1 MKLHE
6 FYGRLV
12 ESTVGR
18 EYQHLEDL
26 VFVDGSEGARRA
38 ADILDGL
45 TKDSSDVAI
54 KWDGSPTIYWGRE
67 PDGTFVLVGKNGW
80 GKNMSTTAQD
90 LSTFIQ
96 QSGKGE
102 DWREKFGN
110 DMATVFNTMAA
121 ATPIAFRGYVYG
133 DLLFHPGKPQKVNG
147 NTITFTPNHVTYTVK
162 IDGNNIGTRMAK
174 ADVCV
179 VVHTKHD
186 EFGSKAGEPL
196 SDVDEL
202 NSPNVVVLGQ
212 TYVQHQPKLQVKTT
226 ANIRKYINKY
236 ANVIDNFLAPVNGL
250 GDMKNIIYAYVN
262 QTSKEKNLANLE
274 NGFFDWLSSS
284 KVSTNKQA
292 KIKIM
297 HDESPSALSAIFL
310 LVKQIMKAKDDI
322 IGQLDSAEAEVTATT
337 GDESGGEGFVAQ
349 NSKIKLVPRHRWQP
363 NWTQN

>member
-6 FYGRLV
+6 FYVKIV
-12 ESTVGR
+12 ESKVGR

-26 VFVDGSEGARRA
+26 VFVDGSVGALRA

-45 TKDSSDVAI
+45 ASDSSDVAI

-67 PDGTFVLVGKNGW
+67 QDGTFVLVGKNGW
-80 GKNMSTTAQD
+80 GKNMSTSAQD
-90 LSTFIQ
+90 LSNFIQ

-102 DWREKFGN
+102 EWREGFGN
-110 DMATVFNTMAA
+110 EMGMVFNIMEA
-121 ATPIAFRGYVYG
+121 ATPIDFRGYVYG
-133 DLLFHPGKPQKVNG
+133 DLLFHPGRKQEIINDVV
-147 NTITFTPNHVTYTVK
+147 TFTPNHVTYTVK
-162 IDGNNIGTRMAK
+162 IDGSNIGARMAQ

-186 EFGSKAGEPL
+186 VFGSKEGTPL
-196 SDVDEL
+196 SDVEMF
-202 NSPNVVVLGQ
+202 NSPDVVVLGQ
-212 TYVQHQPKLQVKTT
+212 TYVQHQPKLQVETT
-226 ANIRKYINKY
+226 ADIRKYTNEY
-236 ANVIDNFLAPVNGL
+236 GNVIDAFLAPVKGL
-250 GDMKNIIYAYVN
+250 SDMKNIIYTYVN
-262 QTSKEKNLANLE
+262 QTSKAKNLANLE
-274 NGFFDWLSSS
+274 TGFFDWLASS

-297 HDESPSALSAIFL
+297 NDESPNALSAIFL